1 MSLPDKITTCVRFSS
16 EPARPHWNPDGLS
29 SLPNERRRLYAFFAG
44 VDLVATVVESES
56 AGGVLAVD
64 QDPGLPH
71 HCRALAAGAVTLT
84 LTTPDFDFLASEY
97 APRGAL
103 RRADLMDPV
112 L

>member
-1 MSLPDKITTCVRFSS
+1 MSAHASRASAAPDKITTCVRFSKES
-16 EPARPHWNPDGLS
+16 KT
-29 SLPNERRRLYAFFAG
+29 RLYAFFAG
-44 VDLVATVVESES
+44 VDLVATTLEKD
-56 AGGVLAVD
+56 AGIYAIER
-64 QDPGLPH
+64 DPGLPH

-84 LTTPDFDFLASEY
+84 LITADFDFLASEY

>member
-1 MSLPDKITTCVRFSS
+1 MSTLPDKITTCVRFTN
-16 EPARPHWNPDGLS
+16 A
-29 SLPNERRRLYAFFAG
+29 ERRRLYAFFAG
-44 VDLVATVVESES
+44 VDLVATVLEGDA
-56 AGGVLAVD
+56 AGKLASGVLAVD
-64 QDPGLPH
+64 NDPGLPH

-84 LTTPDFDFLASEY
+84 LTTPDFDFLATEY